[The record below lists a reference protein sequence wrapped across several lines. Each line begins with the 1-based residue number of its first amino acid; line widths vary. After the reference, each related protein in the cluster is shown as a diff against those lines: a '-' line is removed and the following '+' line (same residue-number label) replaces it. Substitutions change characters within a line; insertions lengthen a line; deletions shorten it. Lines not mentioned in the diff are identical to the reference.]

1 MSITPTQQALR
12 ALSRTEFVVMST
24 RTQRTTVSDELSR
37 KFAPVV
43 VEGETPPMPDWEA
56 LQDFHAGLLER
67 SAAEVRQTDQQH
79 RANKAV
85 ISGYRRQRQTLVG
98 GLKVQYRDLRKSVEG
113 AYGEAGLVAFGIE
126 SPPPRR
132 FVAVHEQMRELLA
145 LVHDPEFPALLPELK
160 AGQTPTDLQKLGDSL
175 GAKLLELENLMETIR
190 RMQKVLDQSY
200 LVKQE
205 AAKENRR
212 IYLNLARI
220 QEGYYRLVGLDDLA
234 DRIRT
239 EVHRTTPRRKPQET
253 EGPAEETSPEGSPP
267 EETVPGEPPS
277 GTETEPPPAPV
288 AAASGA

>member
-160 AGQTPTDLQKLGDSL
+160 AGQTPTDHLVAHDQDICEPRALVDVAVESTM
-175 GAKLLELENLMETIR
+175 GAETPTTI
-190 RMQKVLDQSY
+190 LHSGGY
-200 LVKQE
+200 LWPM
-205 AAKENRR
+205 
-212 IYLNLARI
+212 Y
-220 QEGYYRLVGLDDLA
+220 
-234 DRIRT
+234 
-239 EVHRTTPRRKPQET
+239 
-253 EGPAEETSPEGSPP
+253 
-267 EETVPGEPPS
+267 
-277 GTETEPPPAPV
+277 
-288 AAASGA
+288 